1 MRRTASTDAARP
13 PTERQD
19 VVRPDRPK
27 DGRSQ
32 QHPGFELRAHLPLAL
47 LLASAALAA
56 AAPVVIAEPGA
67 NAASGEHVPPGQAKK
82 AEAVA
87 DTSTAPPSQEDA
99 PAPAPSQE
107 TVTPSRS
114 AGSTSTGSTSNG
126 NGNGNGAKQSKAQS
140 PNSPRYAGSTS
151 SGGTTQ
157 PSGGSAPAVVA
168 KSSSTTTPPAASQA
182 GQPSTAV
189 STRSARRA
197 QSSTSVEGT
206 AARRAAAA
214 RQAAAD
220 DAASFAAG
228 LDAGA
233 APGADARADAVR
245 TIVGQRTLVDTQ
257 GSAPADESPPARNV
271 VEVLTEVVPGW
282 MRWALGALA
291 ALGLL
296 LGAFA
301 AIQTLRRRRLERQRR
316 MLLADVGVLQS
327 ALLPELPERIGG
339 ARVTAAY
346 RPADGLAAGGD
357 FYDAFELPGGRTGVL
372 IGDVAGH
379 GRDAVPLTALVR
391 YNLRAYLEAGLPPR
405 ATLHVASNVLAPHL
419 GGRQVTIAVA
429 IFDPGTGRLTYACA
443 GHWPPLLLGSD
454 VKPVTVCSSPP
465 IGVDAP
471 TGRRQT
477 TIALPPGA
485 AACFHTDGLDE
496 APVAY
501 GRLGRDGVSEEL
513 HAVGPQGRAGELLER
528 VVRRSRRQPD
538 DMAACILEALPGGCD
553 SWSLR
558 LEELEVDASAIGGGW
573 AERFMDDCGVGR
585 AHIAKALR
593 EAREIVAHW
602 GTAVLVVR
610 MGEELAE
617 VRVTPP
623 PAITLPTREPA
634 APAEA
639 QRVGEQRV
647 ARAG

>member
-1 MRRTASTDAARP
+1 M
-13 PTERQD
+13 
-19 VVRPDRPK
+19 RPDRPK
-27 DGRSQ
+27 DGRSR

-47 LLASAALAA
+47 LLATGALAA
-56 AAPVVIAEPGA
+56 AAPVVTAEPGG

-87 DTSTAPPSQEDA
+87 DTATASPSPATPPGRE
-99 PAPAPSQE
+99 PAPVEE

-114 AGSTSTGSTSNG
+114 AGSTSTASSSNG
-126 NGNGNGAKQSKAQS
+126 NGNGNGPKQSKAQS

-151 SGGTTQ
+151 SGGTSQ
-157 PSGGSAPAVVA
+157 PSRGSTPAAPATT
-168 KSSSTTTPPAASQA
+168 SSTTAPAASPQA
-182 GQPSTAV
+182 GQPSTTLG
-189 STRSARRA
+189 TRSARRA

-206 AARRAAAA
+206 AARRAAAQ
-214 RQAAAD
+214 RAAA
-220 DAASFAAG
+220 AAEAESFAAG
-228 LDAGA
+228 LAGSTA
-233 APGADARADAVR
+233 APGAETRADTVR

-257 GSAPADESPPARNV
+257 SSAPAEQGQPARNV
-271 VEVLTEVVPGW
+271 VEVFTEVVPGW
-282 MRWALGALA
+282 MRWALAALA
-291 ALGLL
+291 AAGLL

-301 AIQTLRRRRLERQRR
+301 VLQTMRRRRLERQRR

-419 GGRQVTIAVA
+419 EGRQVTIAVA

-501 GRLGRDGVSEEL
+501 GRLGRDGVAEEL
-513 HAVGPQGRAGELLER
+513 HAVGPQGRASELLER

-558 LEELEVDASAIGGGW
+558 LEELEVDAPAISGGW

-593 EAREIVAHW
+593 EAREIVARW
-602 GTAVLVVR
+602 GTAVLVIR
-610 MGEELAE
+610 MGEELAD

-623 PAITLPTREPA
+623 PAITLPTREPET
-634 APAEA
+634 PVEAEL
-639 QRVGEQRV
+639 VGERRV
-647 ARAG
+647 ARTG